1 MAISYWL
8 AQFVRQS
15 HFVCK
20 FAMLQLKS
28 GVRKNVLVLVRNMF
42 KRGSFWYA
50 ASKFACEV
58 ATVQWNLDSVR
69 KGYA

>member
-1 MAISYWL
+1 
-8 AQFVRQS
+8 
-15 HFVCK
+15 
-20 FAMLQLKS
+20 MLQLQS
-28 GVRKNVLVLVRNMF
+28 GVRKNVLVRNMF
-42 KRGSFWYA
+42 KRGSFCDV

>member
-1 MAISYWL
+1 MAISHWL
-8 AQFVRQS
+8 PQFVRQS

-28 GVRKNVLVLVRNMF
+28 GVRKNVLVRNMF
-42 KRGSFWYA
+42 KRGSFWYV
-50 ASKFACEV
+50 ASKFAYEV